1 MMALASHHPHFRS
14 KQDKC
19 LFLGYKKYMIISIH
33 IFGLVYKLIAKA
45 SIFRSEKLEIMIF
58 IYKCF
63 VVVRIDY
70 KIP

>member
-1 MMALASHHPHFRS
+1 
-14 KQDKC
+14 
-19 LFLGYKKYMIISIH
+19 MIISIH
-33 IFGLVYKLIAKA
+33 ILGLVYKLIAKA